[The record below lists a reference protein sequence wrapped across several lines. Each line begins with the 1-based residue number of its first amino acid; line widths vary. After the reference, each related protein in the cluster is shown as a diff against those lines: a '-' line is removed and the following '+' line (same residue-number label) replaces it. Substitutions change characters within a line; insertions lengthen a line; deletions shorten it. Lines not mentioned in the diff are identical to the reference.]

1 MSLSLHEVLRQNDVE
16 TMLRNARIT
25 ARCDDGAEK
34 RQEAVRQ
41 VHLAMYR
48 AGLSQITAEEREQIL
63 MILRPCCP
71 EVFIA
76 VPNRE
81 RPCSGVWHPRGT
93 ACHWRPGEL
102 ASGENAMTSIG
113 RFVAHPC
120 RHATLP
126 KNQNRRL
133 PLL

>member
-25 ARCDDGAEK
+25 AQCHDGVEK

-63 MILRPCCP
+63 TIVRPCCP
-71 EVFIA
+71 EVFIEYPTEKDR
-76 VPNRE
+76 VPE
-81 RPCSGVWHPRGT
+81 FGV
-93 ACHWRPGEL
+93 PGEPL
-102 ASGENAMTSIG
+102 AIG
-113 RFVAHPC
+113 GPANWQAAKTP
-120 RHATLP
+120 
-126 KNQNRRL
+126 
-133 PLL
+133 